1 MRKIHQRIF
10 YVLSLLVFLI
20 KPNVYASLPAQGH
33 LAQGSIDSWCHE
45 VRAAVSKLNW
55 KLEPCSPKLSWK
67 SLGSSVEGRP
77 LVYIEFGDPHAEN
90 TTLIFSTVHGD
101 EITPLYV
108 GLQLVNWIQ
117 ERLPELDQKTRVVIA
132 PLVNPDGFFHSPKTR
147 MNARGVDV
155 NRNFA
160 TKDWKER
167 ALVSWKKKFRSDPRR
182 FPGHQ
187 PGSEPETRFQEAL
200 IHQVKPQ
207 KILSIHSPL
216 NFLDYDGP
224 SQLTLEQFPSDYAK
238 SCERLKK
245 TLNAISGGY
254 YPGSLGNYA
263 GQELGIPT
271 VTLELPSADPKK
283 AEKYWQQFLRG
294 IKTVI
299 HFSVPKY
306 ASTQLESLPKQVA
319 Q

>member
-1 MRKIHQRIF
+1 MKVFRAGF
-10 YVLSLLVFLI
+10 CVMSLAASFAMPI
-20 KPNVYASLPAQGH
+20 AYASLPSQET
-33 LAQGSIDSWCHE
+33 LNLGSIETWCNE
-45 VRAAVSKLNW
+45 VKGAVKKLNWKVDPCHSKLNW
-55 KLEPCSPKLSWK
+55 K
-67 SLGSSVEGRP
+67 SLGHSIQGRP
-77 LVYIEFGDPHAEN
+77 LVYLELGDPHAEN

-117 ERLPELDQKTRVVIA
+117 ERLPELDKNTRVVVA
-132 PLVNPDGFFHSPKTR
+132 PLVNPDGFFRIPKTR
-147 MNARGVDV
+147 MNAHGVDV

-160 TKDWKER
+160 TKDWNER
-167 ALVSWKKKFRSDPRR
+167 ALTAWRKKFKSDPRR
-182 FPGHQ
+182 FPGHVA
-187 PGSEPETRFQEAL
+187 GSEPETRFQEEL
-200 IHQVKPQ
+200 IRKVRPQ

-224 SQLTLEQFPSDYAK
+224 SQLTLDQFPSDYAK

-263 GQELGIPT
+263 GRELGIPT
-271 VTLELPSADPKK
+271 VTIELPSADPRK
-283 AEKYWQQFLRG
+283 AEKYWQHFLRG

-306 ASTQLESLPKQVA
+306 ASQQLEEVSAKVSQ
-319 Q
+319 

>member
-1 MRKIHQRIF
+1 MMKVSRHIF
-10 YVLSLLVFLI
+10 GVMSWVVSLAL
-20 KPNVYASLPAQGH
+20 PSAYASLPSQEG
-33 LAQGSIDSWCHE
+33 LTPGSMESWCHE
-45 VRAAVSKLNW
+45 VRGAVRKLNWKLDPCHSKLNW
-55 KLEPCSPKLSWK
+55 K
-67 SLGSSVEGRP
+67 SLGTSVQGRP
-77 LVYIEFGDPHAEN
+77 LVYIEFGNPQAEN

-108 GLQLVNWIQ
+108 GLQLVSWIQ
-117 ERLPELDQKTRVVIA
+117 ERLPELDQNTRIIVA
-132 PLVNPDGFFHSPKTR
+132 PLVNPDGFFRAPKTR
-147 MNARGVDV
+147 MNARGIDV

-160 TKDWKER
+160 TQDWNER
-167 ALVSWKKKFRSDPRR
+167 ALTSWKKKFKSDPRR
-182 FPGHQ
+182 FPGHVA
-187 PGSEPETRFQEAL
+187 GSEPETRFQEEL
-200 IHQVKPQ
+200 IHKIKPQ

-224 SQLTLEQFPSDYAK
+224 SQLTLDQFPSDYAK

-263 GQELGIPT
+263 GRELGIPT
-271 VTLELPSADPKK
+271 VTIELPSADPRK

-299 HFSVPKY
+299 HFNVPKY
-306 ASTQLESLPKQVA
+306 SSKQLEENSLKVA